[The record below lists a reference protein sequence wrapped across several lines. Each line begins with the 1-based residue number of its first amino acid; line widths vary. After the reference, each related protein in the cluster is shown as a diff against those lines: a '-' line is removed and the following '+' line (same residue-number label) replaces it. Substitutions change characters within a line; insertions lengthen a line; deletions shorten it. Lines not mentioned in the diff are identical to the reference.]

1 MRRSIVF
8 SVVKFNEKFDID
20 EKAED
25 KYRDIRASILPE

>member
-1 MRRSIVF
+1 MRRKLEF
-8 SVVKFNEKFDID
+8 SVVKFNEKFDAD